1 MSGPQ
6 MGQILFN
13 KCLFIHSVQQQ
24 LLQCICCGGYSKAEF
39 DRIIAK
45 WVLKESE
52 GETKTT
58 HPWKVS
64 DTDLWSQSDKV
75 RAVVDLY
82 LTLTVMT
89 AESQSVLVSK

>member
-1 MSGPQ
+1 M
-6 MGQILFN
+6 
-13 KCLFIHSVQQQ
+13 
-24 LLQCICCGGYSKAEF
+24 LQCFCRGGFSKAEF

-75 RAVVDLY
+75 CAVVGLY
-82 LTLTVMT
+82 ATLKIMTV
-89 AESQSVLVSK
+89 ESTVNCSK